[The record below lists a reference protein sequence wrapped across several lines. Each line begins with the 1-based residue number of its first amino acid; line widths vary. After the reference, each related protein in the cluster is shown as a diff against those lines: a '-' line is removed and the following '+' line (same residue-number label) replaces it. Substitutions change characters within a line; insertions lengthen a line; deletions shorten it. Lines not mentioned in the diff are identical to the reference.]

1 MNRMKPQII
10 AIDGPDGAGKTT
22 QIKLLADYLT
32 KQGLDVHVTRAS
44 GGTPIGEELRKAS
57 LSMHPRR
64 AETDVYISLAMHT
77 ELGYDLQKRKA
88 AGQIVLVDRS
98 PLAVLGYNMG
108 GSQLA
113 DEQLALD
120 ACRTLLKLWGVDT
133 MIYMDADQTIMD
145 ERLRARGGSDYFE
158 SQGGDYRQRVKRGY
172 GRGLELLQ
180 SETGLV
186 GNLIALDASQSVEAT
201 HEQLVRNVAR

>member
-1 MNRMKPQII
+1 MSTMKPQII

-32 KQGLDVHVTRAS
+32 GQGLDVHVTRAS

-113 DEQLALD
+113 DEQLAFD
-120 ACRTLLKLWGVDT
+120 ACRTLLKLWDIDV
-133 MIYMDADQTIMD
+133 MVYMDADQDIMD
-145 ERLRARGGSDYFE
+145 ERLLARGGSDYFE
-158 SQGGDYRQRVKRGY
+158 SQGEDYRMRVKQGY
-172 GRGLELLQ
+172 ERGLELLQ
-180 SETGLV
+180 SDASLV
-186 GNLIALDASQSVEAT
+186 GNLVKLDASQSVDAI
-201 HEQLVRNVAR
+201 HQQLVKNVAR